1 MLSPERA
8 INRLTTFTVGDA
20 SSRQR
25 HGVLFAVGHH
35 GPAIEASLALRSDDP
50 AKSQA
55 SLFQL
60 SSIGAVD
67 TDEVLGS
74 VHLRGPLEI
83 EKLALQLN
91 ELFEAV
97 PRDLLEFLAQLHL
110 DANKELLRSQPN
122 VFPLGLIAMG
132 KKGQTV
138 EHISGSA
145 TSGRSPKNKKTTAHN
160 KNKPYSSMLRQSLGC
175 FYNIQNIILISKTH

>member
-20 SSRQR
+20 SCRQGHR
-25 HGVLFAVGHH
+25 VLFAVGHH

-67 TDEVLGS
+67 PDEVLGS

-83 EKLALQLN
+83 KKLALQLN
-91 ELFEAV
+91 KLFEAV
-97 PRDLLEFLAQLHL
+97 PRDLFEFLAQLHF
-110 DANKELLRSQPN
+110 DANKELLRS
-122 VFPLGLIAMG
+122 
-132 KKGQTV
+132 
-138 EHISGSA
+138 
-145 TSGRSPKNKKTTAHN
+145 
-160 KNKPYSSMLRQSLGC
+160 
-175 FYNIQNIILISKTH
+175 